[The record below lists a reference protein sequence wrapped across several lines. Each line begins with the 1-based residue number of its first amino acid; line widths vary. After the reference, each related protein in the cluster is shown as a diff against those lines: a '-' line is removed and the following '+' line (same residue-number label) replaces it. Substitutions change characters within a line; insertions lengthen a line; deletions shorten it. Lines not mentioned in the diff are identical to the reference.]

1 MPRYQRVTIPQDIAL
16 LDNAVPDEGLQDMHF
31 NELKTSLYRHA
42 EDERMHVTEYRD
54 VNDLIKNKSKHAGF
68 ISIGPAPFEKNVLLR
83 LHMRFSAKLVVR
95 DSFVP
100 SL

>member
-42 EDERMHVTEYRD
+42 EDERMHVTEYRN

-83 LHMRFSAKLVVR
+83 LHVRLSVKLVVR

>member
-1 MPRYQRVTIPQDIAL
+1 
-16 LDNAVPDEGLQDMHF
+16 
-31 NELKTSLYRHA
+31 
-42 EDERMHVTEYRD
+42 MHVTEYRD
-54 VNDLIKNKSKHAGF
+54 VNDLIKNKGKHAGF

-83 LHMRFSAKLVVR
+83 LHVRLSAKLVVG

>member
-1 MPRYQRVTIPQDIAL
+1 
-16 LDNAVPDEGLQDMHF
+16 MHI
-31 NELKTSLYRHA
+31 
-42 EDERMHVTEYRD
+42 TEYRN
-54 VNDLIKNKSKHAGF
+54 VNDIIKNKGKHAGF

-83 LHMRFSAKLVVR
+83 LHVRLSVKLVVR